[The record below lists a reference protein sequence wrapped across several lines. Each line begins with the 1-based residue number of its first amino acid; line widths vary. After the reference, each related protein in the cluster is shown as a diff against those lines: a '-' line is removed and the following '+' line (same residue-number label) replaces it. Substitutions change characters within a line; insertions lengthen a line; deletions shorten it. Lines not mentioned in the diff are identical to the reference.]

1 MTPKIIN
8 GNSNSDGRGVLYYNN
23 DFDATVIKR
32 LYFIENINTD
42 FIRAWQGHKVEQRW
56 FSVVKGS
63 FQIKLIKIDNWNN
76 PSKNLA
82 IISFVIN
89 DKNFDLLHIP
99 QGYVTSIQSLD
110 KDSKLLV
117 MSNYLMGE
125 INDEYRFDADYFK
138 I

>member
-8 GNSNSDGRGVLYYNN
+8 GSSNSDSRGILSYNN
-23 DFDATVIKR
+23 DFDATAIKR

-42 FIRAWQGHKVEQRW
+42 FIRAWQGHKAEQRW

-63 FQIKLIKIDNWNN
+63 FRIKLIKIDDWNT
-76 PSKNLA
+76 PSNCLN
-82 IISFVIN
+82 IIAFVIN

-99 QGYVTSIQSLD
+99 KGYVSSIQSLE
-110 KDSKLLV
+110 KDSKLLA
-117 MSNYLMGE
+117 MSDYLMGE
-125 INDEYRFDADYFK
+125 INDEYRFDVDYFK

>member
-8 GNSNSDGRGVLYYNN
+8 GSSSSDDRGIVSYNN

-56 FSVVKGS
+56 FSVTKGS
-63 FQIKLIKIDNWNN
+63 FQIKLIKIDNWDN
-76 PSKNLA
+76 PSKELD
-82 IISFVIN
+82 IISFIID
-89 DKNFDLLHIP
+89 DKKFDLLYIP

-110 KDSKLLV
+110 KGSKLLV
-117 MSNYLMGE
+117 MSDYLLKE
-125 INDEYRFDADYFK
+125 INDEYRFNVNYFK

>member
-1 MTPKIIN
+1 MAPKIIN
-8 GNSNSDGRGVLYYNN
+8 GSSSSDDRGIVSYNN

-56 FSVVKGS
+56 FSVTKGS
-63 FQIKLIKIDNWNN
+63 FQIKLIKIDNWDN
-76 PSKNLA
+76 PSKELD
-82 IISFVIN
+82 IISFIID
-89 DKNFDLLHIP
+89 DKKFDLLYIP

-110 KDSKLLV
+110 KGSKLLV
-117 MSNYLMGE
+117 MSDYLLKE
-125 INDEYRFDADYFK
+125 INDEYRFNVNYFK